1 MQSGLKKVLQ
11 FRESL
16 IDIGFQL
23 NFQPCTLLERFLTE
37 PAKGLEIHQ
46 ADIVNS
52 DEPMRLLHHECF
64 RDDVGINLIR
74 LSLADVVLPHSR
86 GLDRVNDTDLM
97 TFIDKVT
104 DKVVTVVCR
113 RFKTDDEAVIRKGIQ
128 MRGQLLEAI
137 SVVCEF
143 ERLEK
148 YFAI

>member
-1 MQSGLKKVLQ
+1 
-11 FRESL
+11 
-16 IDIGFQL
+16 
-23 NFQPCTLLERFLTE
+23 
-37 PAKGLEIHQ
+37 
-46 ADIVNS
+46 
-52 DEPMRLLHHECF
+52 
-64 RDDVGINLIR
+64 
-74 LSLADVVLPHSR
+74 
-86 GLDRVNDTDLM
+86 M